1 LPYTTLDLPAKLK
14 VIIQKAVADIE
25 KAKKQMGGA
34 RAVPGIQSKCKAD
47 CEKEIARMMDIYFK
61 EEEDYVKQVGELHA
75 ASKDLVKK
83 IEAGGPKATL
93 VKLAEEVDGNHK
105 KLLKLQSDLQ
115 AHQGF
120 RASCWPDTKTAPAA
134 LGADVAKAVEAQFV
148 KDRAPMIAKVAA
160 LKDQKV
166 KIEEFVKRAWD
177 LAEAGSSG
185 AGVGEAA
192 DTKLMAKEIAAR
204 EDEFKKMTEEVKTR
218 KTQLDTMQK
227 FVVGMN
233 TKKMTKPLADIE
245 FKRST
250 DYVKQTKAVRAQVK
264 TLLVALDSLKK
275 RLGPAISDPKIKPL
289 LASLEKHYAY
299 CDKEISALE
308 ATQTAYDKKILEAK
322 KQFA

>member
-1 LPYTTLDLPAKLK
+1 MPYTTLDLPAKLK
-14 VIIQKAVADIE
+14 VILQKAVADIE

-34 RAVPGIQSKCKAD
+34 RAVPGIQAKCKAD
-47 CEKEIARMMDIYFK
+47 CEKQIKTMMDIYFK

-75 ASKDLVKK
+75 AGKDLVKK

-93 VKLAEEVDGNHK
+93 VKLAEEVEANHK
-105 KLLKLQSDLQ
+105 KLLALQKDLT

-120 RASCWPDTKTAPAA
+120 RASCWPDTKSAPDA

-148 KDRAPMIAKVAA
+148 KDRAPMIAAVAA
-160 LKDQKV
+160 VKDQKV
-166 KIEEFVKRAWD
+166 KIEEYVKRAWD

-185 AGVGEAA
+185 AAVGEKV
-192 DTKLMAKEIAAR
+192 DTKLIAKEIAAR
-204 EDEFKKMTEEVKTR
+204 EDEFKKMTEEVKT
-218 KTQLDTMQK
+218 KKNQLDNMQK

-264 TLLVALDSLKK
+264 TLKVALDALNK
-275 RLGPAISDPKIKPL
+275 RLGTAASDPKIKPL
-289 LASLEKHYAY
+289 LAALEKHYSY
-299 CDKEISALE
+299 CDKEITALE
-308 ATQTAYDKKILEAK
+308 GSQAAYDKKIAEAK